1 MRRILKFA
9 KSLLHVLP
17 TAPRRIPLGLA
28 KGCLLNT
35 DFRWDSAFFFGQYES
50 ELDEHYKKLV
60 CAGDRCFDVGAHR
73 GWDTLVLGKLNR
85 GAEIAAFECNPEAV
99 PLIEQNAA
107 LNHLPVR
114 VIRTLI
120 GSKSDGNG
128 NLSLD
133 AAATQFFVPDFVKM
147 DIEGFEAEALEGAT
161 ELLSTRKPSLVI
173 EVHGEAIEERCLG
186 LLRKHGYEP
195 ALVDQRRRFGKERRG
210 QIHNRWIIA
219 AGTLRQ

>member
-1 MRRILKFA
+1 MQFA

-17 TAPRRIPLGLA
+17 TRPRRIPFGLA

-50 ELDEHYKKLV
+50 ELDEHYKRLV
-60 CAGDRCFDVGAHR
+60 RAGDRCFDVGAHR
-73 GWDTLVLGKLNR
+73 GWDMLLLGKLNR
-85 GAEIAAFECNPEAV
+85 GAEIAAFECNPDAV
-99 PLIEQNAA
+99 PLIEQNAV

-114 VIRTLI
+114 VICTLI

-133 AAATQFFVPDFVKM
+133 AAAKQFFVPDFVKM

-161 ELLSTRKPSLVI
+161 ELLSTRKPALVI
-173 EVHGEAIEERCLG
+173 EVHGEAIEERCLA
-186 LLRKHGYEP
+186 LLREHGYAP
-195 ALVDQRRRFGKERRG
+195 ALVDQRRRLGKERRG
-210 QIHNRWIIA
+210 LIHNRWITA
-219 AGTLRQ
+219 AGTPRE